1 MKRSVLIITLTS
13 VFLFLASLGM
23 IAYTLGWIAP
33 LDIITTNH
41 VVVGD
46 LDYTLSGSF
55 ITDETIIVP
64 GTELIDTPF
73 AVDNDSSIPSML
85 RMQVTYT
92 TYAYVGE
99 VLTPSITI
107 YRGGSTEALYVGFAS
122 GFVCPEGE
130 DYWYMTDLTHVF
142 SADSGS
148 QDLVLSLYY
157 DGENTTIDFQGQDV
171 TVKLTIQVS
180 QSDHVNWT
188 TLANYDFATGY
199 PNP

>member
-1 MKRSVLIITLTS
+1 MKRTVWIFTLTS
-13 VFLFLASLGM
+13 VFLLIASLGM

-73 AVDNDSSIPSML
+73 AVDNDSSIASRL
-85 RMQVTYT
+85 RMQITYT
-92 TYAYVGE
+92 SYSYVGE
-99 VLTPSITI
+99 VLTPSTLV
-107 YRGGSTEALYVGFAS
+107 YRGGADEALAVVFAS

-130 DYWYMTDLTHVF
+130 DYWYMTDVSYAF
-142 SADSGS
+142 PADSGP
-148 QDLVLSLYY
+148 QDLVLSLYF
-157 DGENTTIDFQGQDV
+157 DGEYTSIDFQGQDV
-171 TVKLTIQVS
+171 SVQLTIQVS
-180 QSDHVNWT
+180 QADHVSWT
-188 TLANYDFATGY
+188 TLADYDFATGY